1 MSSPTPVVYVFH
13 GQDEP
18 QLRERLAAFCAEV
31 HDSDE
36 SADLNTARLA
46 GESVQLGE
54 IEMAV
59 GTLPFLAEHRLTL
72 VENLTE
78 SNNSRALLEGLPDL
92 FAGMP
97 DWSRLVFVETGLYSP
112 EGDASQTGRKR
123 VSSRRQM
130 LKKLVNLVE
139 DDPRGKVEAFEP
151 PQDMALWLVARAARH
166 GSEIEREAAA
176 LLAERIG
183 SNLTLADVELTKLAT
198 YAGGARPIQ
207 AADVELLTPYS
218 PEANIFHMVD
228 ALSQRDGP
236 RALGLLRRLLDDGDE
251 PLRIFGMIVRQYRL
265 LIQMREYLDEGGPL
279 NGASQALDMHKYVAQ
294 KMAGQARRYN
304 LPTLEKIYRHL
315 LEVDEGI
322 KTGQQGPDLAL
333 ETLVTELAGRG

>member
-1 MSSPTPVVYVFH
+1 MTSPTPVVYVFH

-18 QLRERLAAFCAEV
+18 QLRERLATFCAAVNEG
-31 HDSDE
+31 DT
-36 SADLNTARLA
+36 ADLNTARLA
-46 GESVQLGE
+46 GDTVQLGE

-59 GTLPFLAEHRLTL
+59 GTLPFLADHRLTL

-78 SNNSRALLEGLPDL
+78 SGNARALLDGLPDL

-97 DWSRLVFVETGLYSP
+97 DWSRLVFVETGLYDP
-112 EGDASQTGRKR
+112 GGDASQTERKR
-123 VSSRRQM
+123 VSSRRQT

-139 DDPRGKVEAFEP
+139 NDPRGKVEAFEP
-151 PQDMALWLVARAARH
+151 PQDMARWLAERAARH

-183 SNLTLADVELTKLAT
+183 SNLMLADAELVKLAT
-198 YAGGARPIQ
+198 YAGGERPIQ
-207 AADVELLTPYS
+207 AGDVELLTPYS
-218 PEANIFHMVD
+218 PEANVFHMVD
-228 ALSQRDGP
+228 ALSQRDGS
-236 RALGLLRRLLDDGDE
+236 RALSLLRRLLDDGDE

-279 NGASQALDMHKYVAQ
+279 NAASQALDMHKYVAQ
-294 KMAGQARRYN
+294 KMAGQARRYS

-315 LEVDEGI
+315 LDVDEAV
-322 KTGQQGPDLAL
+322 KTGQQEPELAL